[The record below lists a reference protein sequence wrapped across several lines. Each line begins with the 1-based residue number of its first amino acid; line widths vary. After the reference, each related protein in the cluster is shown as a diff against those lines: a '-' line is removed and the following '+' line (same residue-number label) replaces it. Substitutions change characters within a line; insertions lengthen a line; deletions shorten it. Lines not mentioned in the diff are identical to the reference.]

1 LISRICQI
9 PRRSLILGLS
19 FFSLFILLSPVAMHG
34 QTYPFQ
40 NPKLSSEER
49 ARDLI
54 SRLTL
59 EEKATLMCDQSDA
72 IPRLGIKKF
81 NWWSEALHGYAN
93 NDNVTVFPQNI
104 GMAAS
109 FNDQLVYTIFDAVSD
124 EARAKYHQWLEQGNE
139 NKRFLSLSVWTPNVN
154 IFRDPR
160 WGRGQETYGEDPYLT
175 SRMGTRVVK
184 GLQGP
189 EDAKYRKLLAC
200 AKHFAVHSGPEW
212 SRHELNLNA
221 LNPRELH
228 ETYLPA
234 FKALVQEADVRQ
246 VMCAYQRID
255 DEPCCGSSRL
265 LQRILRDD
273 WGFKYIV
280 VSDCGAITD
289 FYTSHKVSSTP
300 VHAASKAV
308 LAGTDV
314 ECVWENYPFKTL
326 PQGVEQGLIKEEDI
340 DKSLLRVLIGR
351 FDLGDFDD
359 DALVPWAQIPA
370 SVLNCDKHRELAYR
384 MAQQTMTLLQNNDN
398 ILPLSRKEKKIAVI
412 GPNAADTVMLWGNYN
427 GTPVRTISILDGI
440 KTKLPGKRI
449 FYDKGCDLVEDKV
462 TQSYFA
468 QFSYEGKPGFKAT
481 YWNNPNREGDP
492 VATTR
497 LTNPIKMTTA
507 GQHEFA
513 PGVKLEG
520 FSALFQAEF
529 TPRVTEELVFKG
541 GATGYYELLVNGER
555 VQMYNNWRTLPSRI
569 PYTFQ
574 AGKTYTL
581 EIRYAQL
588 NNWQANIEFDF
599 GKEVDVDYNELIA
612 KLKGIETVV
621 FVGGLSGNL
630 EGEEMP
636 VSYPGFKGGDRL
648 DIELPAVQR
657 NCLKALKE
665 AGKKVIFVNCSG
677 SAIALTP
684 ETESCEA
691 ILQAWY
697 AGESG
702 GLAVADVLF
711 GDYNP
716 SGKLPVTFYKNSEN
730 LGDFEDYSLAGR
742 TYRYT
747 TDYLFP
753 FGFGLSYT
761 TFEMGGATLTAAP
774 KSIHPA
780 ASNQINSIIS
790 ITATDTLTL
799 TIPVTNTGK
808 RDGTEIVQVYIRKVN
823 DVEGPLKTL
832 RGYQRVTVAAGHT
845 QQVTIQLPPSAF
857 EFFDWG
863 QRKMTVTPGEY
874 EVYYGTSSAEKDLKT
889 IKLNILKTPA
899 YHSFA
904 PTPVLGWNSWDIFGT
919 TVTEQQIRE
928 QAVAMAEHLLPS
940 GYQYL
945 TVDIQW
951 YEPESKRHFY
961 NPNAVLSMD
970 AYGRL
975 IPGLKKFP
983 SAAGGKGFKPL
994 ADYVH
999 SKGLKLGIHIMRGIP
1014 RQAVEKNTPVFGTN
1028 VRAADI
1034 ALTGSTCP
1042 WNPDMYGVDATKEE
1056 GRAYYR
1062 SIIGM
1067 YAEWGVDFIKVDD
1080 ISRPYDDVQKAE
1092 IEAIREAID
1101 LTGRPMVLSLS
1112 PGATPLEAGEHVMC
1126 HANQWR
1132 ITDDFWDRWDLLY
1145 AMFERMDAWT
1155 PFRGPGHYPD
1165 ADMLPIGVI
1174 DFGRST
1180 KFSRDEHY
1188 TLMSLWA
1195 IGRSPLIFGGDMT
1208 KLDPFTKEMLTN
1220 SNMLKVNQESTN
1232 NRQISRDR
1240 DLIVWAA
1247 DIPNS
1252 PDKYVA
1258 LFNARSLG
1266 DAAGGTDSAGGAT
1279 AAGGGATAAGGVAVE
1294 APTVASGTEPAGGG
1308 AAAKGG
1314 AVAPA
1319 TAESGLDP
1327 GAAPDAE
1334 APSNGYIVAVD
1345 LSAIGI
1351 KGPARVTDLWH
1362 QKDLGIYDKEFSRVI
1377 PFHGAGL
1384 YRVSHVR

>member
-1 LISRICQI
+1 MEVVRYITSKNRGFL
-9 PRRSLILGLS
+9 LFLGIML
-19 FFSLFILLSPVAMHG
+19 FSVVVCAQP
-34 QTYPFQ
+34 YPYQ
-40 NPKLSSEER
+40 NPALSSEER

-175 SRMGTRVVK
+175 SRMGTQVVK

-221 LNPRELH
+221 INPRELH

-234 FKALVQEADVRQ
+234 FKALVQDAGVRQ

-265 LQRILRDD
+265 LQRILRDE
-273 WGFKYIV
+273 WGFQYIV

-314 ECVWENYPFKTL
+314 ECVWENYPYKTL
-326 PQGVEQGLIKEEDI
+326 PEGVERGLIREEDI

-370 SVLNCDKHRELAYR
+370 SVLNCEKHRELAYR
-384 MAQQTMTLLQNNDN
+384 MAQQTMTLLRNNDD
-398 ILPLSRKEKKIAVI
+398 ILPLSRKERKIAVI

-462 TQSYFA
+462 TRSYFA
-468 QFSYEGKPGFKAT
+468 QLSFEGKPGFKAT

-492 VATTR
+492 VASTR

-520 FSALFQAEF
+520 FSALFRAEF
-529 TPRVTEELVFKG
+529 TPEVTEELVFKG

-569 PYTFQ
+569 PYTFE
-574 AGKTYTL
+574 AGKKYAV

-599 GKEVDVDYNELIA
+599 GKEVDVDYSALIE

-636 VSYPGFKGGDRL
+636 VSYPGFRGGDRL

-657 NCLKALKE
+657 NCLQALKD

-677 SAIALTP
+677 SAIALAP
-684 ETESCEA
+684 EVKSCDA

-716 SGKLPVTFYKNSEN
+716 SGKLPVTFYKNSDN
-730 LGDFEDYSLAGR
+730 LGDFEDYSMNGR

-761 TFEMGGATLTAAP
+761 TFEIGEAKLSGPSLRVQGTTSQSNPVTAPGTRTTVVKEATEP
-774 KSIHPA
+774 
-780 ASNQINSIIS
+780 
-790 ITATDTLTL
+790 LTL
-799 TIPVTNTGK
+799 TVPVTNTGK
-808 RDGTEIVQVYIRKVN
+808 RYGTEIVQVYIRKVN

-832 RGYQRVTVAAGHT
+832 RGYQRVTVPAGKT
-845 QQVTIQLPPSAF
+845 RQVTIELPPSAF

-863 QRKMTVTPGEY
+863 QRQMTVTPGEY
-874 EVYYGTSSAEKDLKT
+874 QVYYGNSSADEDLKT
-889 IKLNILKTPA
+889 VTVTILETPA

-904 PTPVLGWNSWDIFGT
+904 PAPPVRQENATQHHANAYHSFAPAPPLGWNSWDIFGT
-919 TVTEQQIRE
+919 TVNEQQIKE
-928 QAVAMAEHLLPS
+928 QADAMAEHLLPS

-961 NPNAVLSMD
+961 NPVAELTMD

-975 IPGLKKFP
+975 TPGLKKFP

-1014 RQAVEKNTPVFGTN
+1014 RQAVEKNLPVLGTN

-1042 WNPDMYGVDATKEE
+1042 WNPDMYGVDATREE

-1062 SIIGM
+1062 SIIEM
-1067 YAEWGVDFIKVDD
+1067 YAEWGVDYIKVDD
-1080 ISRPYDDVQKAE
+1080 ISRPYDVVQKAE
-1092 IEAIREAID
+1092 IDAIREAID
-1101 LTGRPMVLSLS
+1101 LTGRPIVLSLS
-1112 PGATPLEAGEHVMC
+1112 PGATPLSAGEHVMRN
-1126 HANQWR
+1126 ANLWR
-1132 ITDDFWDRWDLLY
+1132 ITDDFWDRWELLY
-1145 AMFERMDAWT
+1145 AMFERLDAWT
-1155 PFRGPGHYPD
+1155 LYRGPGHYPD

-1174 DFGRST
+1174 DFGRPT
-1180 KFSRDEHY
+1180 KFTPDEHY

-1195 IGRSPLIFGGDMT
+1195 IARSPLIFGGDMT
-1208 KLDPFTKEMLTN
+1208 QLDPFTKEMLTN
-1220 SNMLKVNQESTN
+1220 PSMLKVNQESTN

-1247 DIPNS
+1247 DIPGS
-1252 PDKYVA
+1252 PDKYLA
-1258 LFNARSLG
+1258 LFNARSPEER
-1266 DAAGGTDSAGGAT
+1266 A
-1279 AAGGGATAAGGVAVE
+1279 
-1294 APTVASGTEPAGGG
+1294 
-1308 AAAKGG
+1308 GG
-1314 AVAPA
+1314 AVAIA
-1319 TAESGLDP
+1319 KAGGLDP
-1327 GAAPDAE
+1327 GAAGDPAAGMDTTVAIDAA
-1334 APSNGYIVAVD
+1334 APSCGCIVAVD

-1351 KGPARVTDLWH
+1351 QCPARVTDLWH
-1362 QKDLGIYDKEFSRVI
+1362 QKDLGIYDKEFNREI

-1384 YRVSHVR
+1384 YRVSPVR